1 MDPSPLAGRDSSPA
15 VAVDAAPQR
24 AAPRNH
30 RREWGKRN
38 SRGSAIPSFSTI
50 ILRVAV
56 RN

>member
-1 MDPSPLAGRDSSPA
+1 MDASPLAGRDSSPA

-38 SRGSAIPSFSTI
+38 SRGSAIPS
-50 ILRVAV
+50 V
-56 RN
+56 